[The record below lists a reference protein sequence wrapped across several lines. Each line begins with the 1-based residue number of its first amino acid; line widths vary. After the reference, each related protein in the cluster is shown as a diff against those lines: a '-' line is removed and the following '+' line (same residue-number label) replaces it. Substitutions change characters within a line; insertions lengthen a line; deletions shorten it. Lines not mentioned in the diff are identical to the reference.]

1 MPTPLLVAIALIVA
15 SIASAYTTARICNHE
30 IESEWQE
37 ITYTGNSVEPKSIY
51 VCKRCN
57 YKADINRHYCS
68 NCGSLMKNGA
78 SYHCYS
84 DKIKLSEWE
93 G

>member
-1 MPTPLLVAIALIVA
+1 MPTWLLIVIMLIVA
-15 SIASAYTTARICNHE
+15 SLTSAYMTERRCNRE
-30 IESEWQE
+30 SESEWQE
-37 ITYTGNSVEPKSIY
+37 ITYTGNSVEPKNIY
-51 VCKRCN
+51 ICKRCN

-84 DKIKLSEWE
+84 DKIKLSE
-93 G
+93 